1 MHSKA
6 DLTRDEEGLVGVGED
21 IIALSVVLI
30 GFTLFI
36 ATVLSSLG
44 WADEVDERQ
53 EFSETA
59 IRVASELAVDEE
71 LRYSEGEP
79 GVLGLTQV
87 EDMRK
92 SLAEYDGVPCEGTT
106 GCDTNLS
113 EFALS
118 HSLVGYGYSVTIR
131 LIEPPEQSNF
141 ASGFPSGNE
150 GYNVTWG
157 DDLSDAEAGVQQASE
172 VYSARRLVNIVDPL
186 LPERVAA
193 GYILVVVWR

>member
-1 MHSKA
+1 
-6 DLTRDEEGLVGVGED
+6 
-21 IIALSVVLI
+21 
-30 GFTLFI
+30 
-36 ATVLSSLG
+36 
-44 WADEVDERQ
+44 VDERQ
-53 EFSETA
+53 KCSETA
-59 IRVASELAVDEE
+59 IRVASVLAVDEQ
-71 LRYSEGEP
+71 LRYSDGEP
-79 GVLGLTQV
+79 GVLGLDQIEV
-87 EDMRK
+87 MRRG
-92 SLAEYDGVPCEGTT
+92 LTEYDDVSCAGRT
-106 GCDTNLS
+106 GCDANLS
-113 EFALS
+113 EFAIA